1 MFKLNGLHKP
11 MPKMVVES
19 VFVIEFGVSPVIQVV
34 DVSEEVGDSAI
45 PKHDG
50 NEVPLVAVW
59 GGEGG
64 GRGTTIQICRI
75 GAHLTCIVHHHNH
88 THPPPHP
95 TQAKATSNNAGSTKL
110 QHSLT
115 R

>member
-64 GRGTTIQICRI
+64 GRDNNTDLQDWCTLNMHCAPPQP
-75 GAHLTCIVHHHNH
+75 H
-88 THPPPHP
+88 TSPTPPH
-95 TQAKATSNNAGSTKL
+95 TG
-110 QHSLT
+110 
-115 R
+115 